1 MDDYLIFA
9 QGYCGKPLKYVAG
22 LPTVSI
28 LESEPPRIWRS
39 LRVYKYKSGG
49 KFYNAASEFSP
60 PSQSEVDAAIEK
72 YKPKPASE

>member
-9 QGYCGKPLKYVAG
+9 QGYCGKPLQYVAG

-28 LESEPPRIWRS
+28 LESENPRIWRS
-39 LRVYKYKSGG
+39 LKVYKYKSGSEI
-49 KFYNAASEFSP
+49 YNAASEFAP
-60 PSQSEVDAAIEK
+60 PSQSEVDEAVER